1 MAKSQEVSIMNNNNY
16 SGQNNGGNDIFTPTT
31 RSAYRF
37 FNSESE
43 IDNTSMSFNFWNS
56 LLKITMN
63 PIIVKEGSANRVDTD
78 NHVDIYLSPSKA
90 KMLLYC
96 VKEFRKNPDAYTNI
110 GVNTNKGIIFIAN
123 GDKMFG
129 HGGVCVVINLINNE
143 TGEKEA
149 EAAYEFNTKDLYAIT
164 NYMGGSDFGKDSG
177 YADSLELD
185 MFENLLV
192 QFINASTNAVAASIM
207 ETGKFNEARQFSFI
221 KDVREKLGIS
231 KSDGS
236 KNYNRSSWFNN
247 NGNGSSS
254 VSSESSSNNSSTYE
268 DVMNDIASIMD

>member
-1 MAKSQEVSIMNNNNY
+1 MYV
-16 SGQNNGGNDIFTPTT
+16 
-31 RSAYRF
+31 
-37 FNSESE
+37 
-43 IDNTSMSFNFWNS
+43 
-56 LLKITMN
+56 
-63 PIIVKEGSANRVDTD
+63 
-78 NHVDIYLSPSKA
+78 
-90 KMLLYC
+90 
-96 VKEFRKNPDAYTNI
+96 
-110 GVNTNKGIIFIAN
+110 
-123 GDKMFG
+123 
-129 HGGVCVVINLINNE
+129 
-143 TGEKEA
+143 
-149 EAAYEFNTKDLYAIT
+149 IT
-164 NYMGGSDFGKDSG
+164 NYMGGSDFGKDSS

-231 KSDGS
+231 RGDGN

-254 VSSESSSNNSSTYE
+254 VSSEGSKNNSSTYE

>member
-1 MAKSQEVSIMNNNNY
+1 
-16 SGQNNGGNDIFTPTT
+16 
-31 RSAYRF
+31 
-37 FNSESE
+37 
-43 IDNTSMSFNFWNS
+43 
-56 LLKITMN
+56 
-63 PIIVKEGSANRVDTD
+63 
-78 NHVDIYLSPSKA
+78 
-90 KMLLYC
+90 
-96 VKEFRKNPDAYTNI
+96 
-110 GVNTNKGIIFIAN
+110 
-123 GDKMFG
+123 MFG

-192 QFINASTNAVAASIM
+192 QFIDASTNAIAASIM
-207 ETGKFNEARQFSFI
+207 DCGKFNEARQFSFI

-231 KSDGS
+231 KSEGGS

-247 NGNGSSS
+247 NGNSS
-254 VSSESSSNNSSTYE
+254 VSSDGSKNDNSASYDE
-268 DVMNDIASIMD
+268 VMNDIASMMD

>member
-1 MAKSQEVSIMNNNNY
+1 MNNNNY
-16 SGQNNGGNDIFTPTT
+16 NNQNNGGNDIFTPTT

-63 PIIVKEGSANRVDTD
+63 PIIVKEGSANKVDTD

-129 HGGVCVVINLINNE
+129 HGGVCIVINLINNE

-164 NYMGGSDFGKDSG
+164 
-177 YADSLELD
+177 
-185 MFENLLV
+185 
-192 QFINASTNAVAASIM
+192 STNAVAASIM

-247 NGNGSSS
+247 NGNSSSS
-254 VSSESSSNNSSTYE
+254 VSSEGSKNNSSTYE